1 MCRYPVILI
10 LLYNLGD
17 FTGKMTP
24 VIVPAATVSAPAPI
38 LACAAARLAFV
49 PAYFFA
55 ARAGIAPAMMVLT
68 ALLVR
73 HPGRARGCCRAAQ
86 MSCRPQS
93 MSPCSARGVPDPQSG
108 GICLKEPKKG
118 EI

>member
-1 MCRYPVILI
+1 MILI

-38 LACAAARLAFV
+38 LACAVARLAFV

-55 ARAGIAPAMMVLT
+55 ASAGVAPAMMVLT

-73 HPGRARGCCRAAQ
+73 PRPLLQLLACDTDILPVCHDVSLQHTRDPVST
-86 MSCRPQS
+86 MS
-93 MSPCSARGVPDPQSG
+93 
-108 GICLKEPKKG
+108 L
-118 EI
+118 

>member
-1 MCRYPVILI
+1 MHVHATMTEGEDHQAISHVLGADMGRGLVCRYPVILI

-24 VIVPAATVSAPAPI
+24 VIVPAATVSAPVPI
-38 LACAAARLAFV
+38 FACAVARLAFV

-55 ARAGIAPAMMVLT
+55 ARAGVAPAMMVLT

-73 HPGRARGCCRAAQ
+73 PRPRSRLLLWDRGIMPVC
-86 MSCRPQS
+86 
-93 MSPCSARGVPDPQSG
+93 
-108 GICLKEPKKG
+108 
-118 EI
+118 

>member
-1 MCRYPVILI
+1 MILI

-24 VIVPAATVSAPAPI
+24 VIFPAATVSAPVPI
-38 LACAAARLAFV
+38 LACAVARLAFV

-55 ARAGIAPAMMVLT
+55 AREGVAAAMMVLT

-73 HPGRARGCCRAAQ
+73 PRPHKSILFLRHRNQPVAQ
-86 MSCRPQS
+86 DVFLQLI
-93 MSPCSARGVPDPQSG
+93 GD
-108 GICLKEPKKG
+108 
-118 EI
+118 